1 MGDLVVDLVFKGKVL
16 RTLAFDR
23 PVLRIGRMRENEIAI
38 DNLSVSR
45 FHGRLVLEERRV
57 FYEDAGSENGSFVN
71 DARVHGRVELAPGDR
86 IAIGKHQ
93 LRVRTRT
100 AGDVAAPAPP
110 AATEARSD
118 PWDAMQTYFAGP
130 DTQARMRAVSGPEA
144 DVPKRPQE
152 PTAMAMDPSPP
163 AETAVE
169 PSGPAAAPA
178 ARYAGLIVQR
188 DGRIERV
195 APWDG
200 DTMVVGRANDCDLV
214 LGQDEVSRRH
224 ARFLRVGDRYEVEDL
239 GSVNGTLVN
248 GRRAERH
255 LLNVGDV
262 VQIESFQLTFVLDRE
277 PIAGAVQPAPPPTPM
292 ATKDHFEVTILQE
305 ELSLASEADEEVG
318 SFTHVAVSGEPAP
331 APAAPLEV
339 DLLAVDGLDE
349 PFGDAPGASIDDL
362 KELASARPRGSS
374 RASSIQDL
382 GAAPAPPSELT
393 LELRIAVAELPEP
406 LRSALA
412 ELGASE
418 IVLPGELRVRT
429 G

>member
-23 PVLRIGRMRENEIAI
+23 PVLRVGRMRENEIAI

-45 FHGRLVLEERRV
+45 FHGRLVLEDRRV

-86 IAIGKHQ
+86 IGIGKHQ
-93 LRVRTRT
+93 LRVRTRA
-100 AGDVAAPAPP
+100 AGDAAA
-110 AATEARSD
+110 AATPPGEARSD
-118 PWDAMQTYFAGP
+118 AWDAMQTYFAGP
-130 DTQARMRAVSGPEA
+130 DTQARMRAVAAPEA
-144 DVPKRPQE
+144 DAPERAEE
-152 PTAMAMDPSPP
+152 PLAMAPDAPTP
-163 AETAVE
+163 VE
-169 PSGPAAAPA
+169 PEPEVSARTAIAQA
-178 ARYAGLIVQR
+178 TRYAGLIVQR

-224 ARFLRVGDRYEVEDL
+224 ARFVRVGDRYEVEDL

-255 LLNVGDV
+255 ELYVGDV

-277 PIAGAVQPAPPPTPM
+277 PIAGAVQPAPAPAPM

-305 ELSLASEADEEVG
+305 ELSLAPEDEVTE
-318 SFTHVAVSGEPAP
+318 VAVSGEATP

-349 PFGDAPGASIDDL
+349 PFGEMPIDDR

-374 RASSIQDL
+374 RASSVQDL
-382 GAAPAPPSELT
+382 GAARAGPAALT
-393 LELRIAVAELPEP
+393 LELRVAVEELPEP
-406 LRSALA
+406 LRRALA
-412 ELGASE
+412 EIGASE
-418 IVLPGELRVRT
+418 LVLPGELRVRT